1 MRFELKAVSQEG
13 RVESLDFQGLDE
25 ASAVQQAESRG
36 YTALAVRPRAGF
48 TTSWRG
54 AHERFPV
61 VLFSQELLVLL
72 NAGLPLVE
80 SIETLAER
88 ERRSEFRALL
98 ERICAIVRQGNT
110 LSSALEQFP
119 QAFPRLYVSTVQ
131 ASEKTSD
138 LGSALARYVTY
149 QNQIEAIRKR
159 LVNASIYPL
168 LLIGVGGLVSLFLLL
183 YVVPRFSRIYEER
196 GVDLPFFSKVLLA
209 WGQLVEGHAM
219 PVIGVLAGL
228 VIAAV
233 YALRQP
239 TVKARLEKVL
249 WSLPAI
255 GERLKLYQLARFYR
269 TIGMLLRGG
278 MPLLPALQMGADLLH
293 PVLRTRL
300 IAASRAISE
309 GRPVSQSM
317 EANGLTTPVA
327 LRMLAFVARLGATLR
342 LPVLRME
349 QLRSGAPA
357 FDVLPFSECSQHG
370 CALFRGEG
378 DALWLATDD
387 PFSAELKAWA
397 EERIP
402 QAFAWRL
409 VHRGDLVALLASH
422 EETLRALDA
431 VRADVADTREDTGG
445 IEDLSLKAISDES
458 SEVVRLVRSTLRD
471 ALMIGAS
478 DIHLETVAAGLTIKF
493 RIDGILSQI
502 KFIQD
507 PQQAEQAIS
516 RVKVL
521 AELDIT
527 ERRVP
532 QDGRFKALD
541 RGRAVDFRV
550 SIMPSIY
557 GEDAV
562 LRILDKQSL
571 YESTQT
577 QLNLDSLG
585 FEPDDIHTLRRL
597 SHEPYGMLLVTGP
610 TGSGKTT
617 TLYATI
623 TEINNGQD
631 KIVTIEDPVEYQL
644 AGVLQIPV
652 NEKKGLTF
660 ARGLRSILRHDPD
673 KIMVGEIRDPE
684 TANIAVQSALTGHLV
699 FTTVHA
705 NNVFDVIGRFM
716 HMNVDLFSFV
726 SALNA
731 ILAQRLLRLICP
743 HCGEDCRP
751 DAALLK
757 ESGLTEAQADSFH
770 FRVGRGCRECRGSGY
785 KGRKAIAELM
795 ILNDELRELITA
807 RAPVRQLKEA
817 ARTSGTRFL
826 RDAAFEAV
834 KKGESTLEEINRVT
848 FI

>member
-219 PVIGVLAGL
+219 LVVGVLAGL

-300 IAASRAISE
+300 IAASRAVGEQSGNMGEMMDRIAGFHDDEIS
-309 GRPVSQSM
+309 RWVDWF
-317 EANGLTTPVA
+317 T
-327 LRMLAFVARLGATLR
+327 RLFE
-342 LPVLRME
+342 P
-349 QLRSGAPA
+349 
-357 FDVLPFSECSQHG
+357 
-370 CALFRGEG
+370 
-378 DALWLATDD
+378 
-387 PFSAELKAWA
+387 
-397 EERIP
+397 
-402 QAFAWRL
+402 
-409 VHRGDLVALLASH
+409 LLMA
-422 EETLRALDA
+422 AIG
-431 VRADVADTREDTGG
+431 VVIGG
-445 IEDLSLKAISDES
+445 IVI
-458 SEVVRLVRSTLRD
+458 
-471 ALMIGAS
+471 LMY
-478 DIHLETVAAGLTIKF
+478 
-493 RIDGILSQI
+493 
-502 KFIQD
+502 
-507 PQQAEQAIS
+507 
-516 RVKVL
+516 
-521 AELDIT
+521 
-527 ERRVP
+527 
-532 QDGRFKALD
+532 
-541 RGRAVDFRV
+541 
-550 SIMPSIY
+550 MPI
-557 GEDAV
+557 
-562 LRILDKQSL
+562 
-571 YESTQT
+571 
-577 QLNLDSLG
+577 
-585 FEPDDIHTLRRL
+585 FE
-597 SHEPYGMLLVTGP
+597 
-610 TGSGKTT
+610 
-617 TLYATI
+617 
-623 TEINNGQD
+623 
-631 KIVTIEDPVEYQL
+631 L
-644 AGVLQIPV
+644 AGSLQ
-652 NEKKGLTF
+652 
-660 ARGLRSILRHDPD
+660 
-673 KIMVGEIRDPE
+673 
-684 TANIAVQSALTGHLV
+684 
-699 FTTVHA
+699 
-705 NNVFDVIGRFM
+705 
-716 HMNVDLFSFV
+716 
-726 SALNA
+726 
-731 ILAQRLLRLICP
+731 
-743 HCGEDCRP
+743 
-751 DAALLK
+751 
-757 ESGLTEAQADSFH
+757 
-770 FRVGRGCRECRGSGY
+770 
-785 KGRKAIAELM
+785 
-795 ILNDELRELITA
+795 
-807 RAPVRQLKEA
+807 
-817 ARTSGTRFL
+817 
-826 RDAAFEAV
+826 
-834 KKGESTLEEINRVT
+834 
-848 FI
+848 